1 MPQLC
6 MRDLSAKADTSEST
20 SKASGSQLVRH
31 KPRADAGL
39 RWDQGYLYTSKINE
53 GFGSLRQTV
62 PRTDVGTCQGPR
74 WQFHRRGSPWAR
86 WAQPP
91 ESLLTASQATIPL
104 LLSPNWMVTPEV
116 KGKRGVNEGSG
127 KAPWGA
133 EHRNSP
139 KGELVAAGLGATE
152 QNQEESRVGRA
163 KQNVRQGGGEMWSPR
178 GSLGARC
185 KLCWKQS
192 PSEVMSGMESKRESP
207 GVRWWLQ
214 LVCCDTLDPQ
224 GSQQSQTEKTR
235 RGKSFK
241 RFNPWWQVVLGQATS
256 KWKRGQTTLFVRVM
270 SSQKNSRWFKYQGPE
285 YQGQAADTA
294 SSQAR
299 AGTVFASALNCI
311 GYLSPQAQTWC
322 PVAPQLGTTA
332 GVEWTRLEGERRQ
345 AAQGTA
351 EKTASTKAVPCH
363 ASRRSAG
370 LRAGWASVQH
380 RISTAPKLGKRR
392 TPRSQRWDVPPAA
405 PVPRGPTRGV
415 QANPRV
421 SEGHGGPHKSIR
433 GRTGVHSSLPISLTV
448 DWQICSPVW
457 KLFFPPTLFSWMW
470 FWQLVP
476 W

>member
-163 KQNVRQGGGEMWSPR
+163 KQNVRQGGEKCEVQEVAWGHAASCAENRVPLKWCQEWRASGRVRGCGGDSSWFAATPWTLRAHSKARLKKPAGE
-178 GSLGARC
+178 
-185 KLCWKQS
+185 K
-192 PSEVMSGMESKRESP
+192 
-207 GVRWWLQ
+207 
-214 LVCCDTLDPQ
+214 
-224 GSQQSQTEKTR
+224 
-235 RGKSFK
+235 
-241 RFNPWWQVVLGQATS
+241 
-256 KWKRGQTTLFVRVM
+256 
-270 SSQKNSRWFKYQGPE
+270 
-285 YQGQAADTA
+285 
-294 SSQAR
+294 
-299 AGTVFASALNCI
+299 ALN
-311 GYLSPQAQTWC
+311 
-322 PVAPQLGTTA
+322 V
-332 GVEWTRLEGERRQ
+332 
-345 AAQGTA
+345 
-351 EKTASTKAVPCH
+351 
-363 ASRRSAG
+363 
-370 LRAGWASVQH
+370 
-380 RISTAPKLGKRR
+380 
-392 TPRSQRWDVPPAA
+392 
-405 PVPRGPTRGV
+405 
-415 QANPRV
+415 
-421 SEGHGGPHKSIR
+421 SIR
-433 GRTGVHSSLPISLTV
+433 DG
-448 DWQICSPVW
+448 
-457 KLFFPPTLFSWMW
+457 K
-470 FWQLVP
+470 
-476 W
+476 